1 MNNKSPLN
9 FLILCLV
16 TIVSMSVHAQDC
28 CTYDFT
34 DDYDASKV
42 TYRQQYEALPQDCM
56 AKLINHEAF
65 IDPVVECYDTK
76 GNKHMLS
83 LLVKNKPVKDS
94 IDARKPIILHLMVD
108 EYEIPLKYYKFLTF
122 CCMDG
127 NQYESNRA
135 EMSESGKKFLRKTSK
150 CDYSLYF
157 WLSPDDS
164 PSELYPIGPFMKNR

>member
-1 MNNKSPLN
+1 
-9 FLILCLV
+9 
-16 TIVSMSVHAQDC
+16 MSVHAQDC

-94 IDARKPIILHLMVD
+94 IDARKPMILHLMVD
-108 EYEIPLKYYKFLTF
+108 DDEIPLKYYRFRTSYS
-122 CCMDG
+122 MDG
-127 NQYESNRA
+127 HQYESNRA
-135 EMSESGKKFLRKTSK
+135 EMTERGKRFLRKFSESK
-150 CDYSLYF
+150 SNYLHF
-157 WLSPDDS
+157 LWLSPDDS
-164 PSELYPIGPFMKNR
+164 PTEMFPIGPFSKIW